1 MKTIYS
7 VIILSVVAIFL
18 SYSVGAFH
26 AYFYPMKF
34 KDEIIY
40 YGGQYGVNPAILA
53 SVANVESGFN
63 ENAVSNKGA
72 VGLMQ
77 LMPSTAQWVAS
88 KMGENYDQN
97 LLFQGEYNIKIAS
110 YYLAYLFSQFGDT
123 KTALCAYNAG
133 QGNVKN
139 WLKNNDYST
148 DGITLKKIPFEETRN
163 YIVKVEKNY
172 RYYKNRYK
180 TAVNN

>member
-7 VIILSVVAIFL
+7 VIILSVVSIVL
-18 SYSVGAFH
+18 SYCIGAFY

-34 KDEIIY
+34 KDEIVY
-40 YGGQYGVNPAILA
+40 YGGQYGVNPAIVA
-53 SVANVESGFN
+53 SVANVESGFD
-63 ENAVSNKGA
+63 ENALSNKGA
-72 VGLMQ
+72 VGVMQ
-77 LMPSTAQWVAS
+77 LMPTTAEWVAT
-88 KMGENYDQN
+88 KIGEEYSLN
-97 LLFQGEYNIKIAS
+97 LLYNGQYNIKIATYYIS
-110 YYLAYLFSQFGDT
+110 YLLNQFGDE

-139 WLKNNDYST
+139 WLKNKEYST
-148 DGITLKKIPFEETRN
+148 DGITLVKIPFEETKN
-163 YIVKVEKNY
+163 YINKVEKNY